1 MTTPID
7 DNDDELNGIPLDAE
21 QEDSARRKKKG
32 EGDTEGAGSGIAK
45 MLTTRKAEEVKG
57 EHRHLVGADLI
68 EAIVEFFSELPMRA
82 SANLSVAW
90 EKTKTNA
97 KSFAVVNWM
106 IEFGDKTVREFIK
119 SRERDRGGAAR
130 DSRGLQQR
138 RPVAAQ
144 KKAPGTKG
152 MSMMHGPAGPSK

>member
-1 MTTPID
+1 MTAPID
-7 DNDDELNGIPLDAE
+7 DDDDKLNGIPPDAE

-32 EGDTEGAGSGIAK
+32 EGDAQGAGSGIAK
-45 MLTTRKAEEVKG
+45 MLTTRKSEQVKG
-57 EHRHLVGADLI
+57 EHRHLVGAELV

-97 KSFAVVNWM
+97 KSFAIVNWI
-106 IEFGDKTVREFIK
+106 IEHGDKAVRDFIK
-119 SRERDRGGAAR
+119 SRDRDRGAAR

-138 RPVAAQ
+138 RPVTAQ
-144 KKAPGTKG
+144 KKGPGSKG
-152 MSMMHGPAGPSK
+152 MTMMHGPAGPSK